1 MWRHKENAQM
11 LSGTGPPELQCFIY
25 ATNKKSFPNPSKF
38 SLFPISLDPL
48 MNIPIMFMRHQ
59 GNDDG

>member
-1 MWRHKENAQM
+1 M